1 MHFALPGVAC
11 GGLCLRHRWELV
23 LSKSLA
29 TWFNPRLGIKSR
41 AKGASAV
48 ASSAYRACVSLHDE
62 RVGKTHDYTKKRGHV
77 ETFTVGP
84 YSDISKLWNAAE
96 KSETRKNS
104 SVMREL
110 IIPLPDEW
118 DDKQRSK
125 FCREFSEYLRD
136 AYGVAVQASLH
147 RPNAQSKNQHVHIV
161 FTTRVVN
168 DAGEFLAKTRILDE
182 GMKNGE
188 IKRLREKICE
198 MMNRH
203 AEEYGNDWYVYA
215 GKFSEIEGME
225 DHVAT
230 KHIPRFA
237 PAEVIDAIQEHND
250 TVIEYRRV
258 KEESKQ
264 LELEREQLEKAI
276 AAEEEKKK
284 PYLDIGV
291 PVAPGPFF
299 PLAAPKVV
307 APAPIVPIAAT
318 PIIIPIESN
327 QFPQRKPIP
336 IKIQKAQRDMK
347 DSQGK
352 LEKIEEQLPKWR
364 KHLDN
369 LEENPPSKLARWS
382 AKFGFGKEV
391 IDEYDGKISKARE
404 NVQRLEDG
412 RKHHHGVISNP
423 ELVAACKTFAEIT
436 QHNETVRK
444 QEWERHVAK
453 IAENHAANLEW
464 IEKMRQFQNK
474 PAPVDFIPVSPRTL
488 PEMEHPYQ
496 LSGPEWEPPTRW

>member
-1 MHFALPGVAC
+1 M
-11 GGLCLRHRWELV
+11 
-23 LSKSLA
+23 SKSLA

-230 KHIPRFA
+230 KHVPRFA
-237 PAEVIDAIQEHND
+237 PAEVIEAIQEHNA
-250 TVIEYRRV
+250 TVIEYREA
-258 KEESKQ
+258 KEESKRI
-264 LELEREQLEKAI
+264 ELKREQLEKAI
-276 AAEEEKKK
+276 ATEEEKRK
-284 PYLDIGV
+284 PYSDIAV
-291 PVAPGPFF
+291 PVDTRSFFSLAVPKMVAP
-299 PLAAPKVV
+299 
-307 APAPIVPIAAT
+307 APAPIVPIAST
-318 PIIIPIESN
+318 PIIVPIESEKY
-327 QFPQRKPIP
+327 PQQKPIP
-336 IKIQKAQRDMK
+336 IKIQRAQRDMK
-347 DSQGK
+347 ASQEK
-352 LEKIEEQLPKWR
+352 LEKINEQLPQWR

-369 LEENPPSKLARWS
+369 LENNPPSNLARWS
-382 AKFGFGKEV
+382 AKFGFGKEA
-391 IDEYDGKISKARE
+391 IDEYDRKISKARE
-404 NVQRLEDG
+404 NIRRLEEG

-423 ELVAACKTFAEIT
+423 ERIAACKTYAEIT
-436 QHNETVRK
+436 RHNEDVRK
-444 QEWERHVAK
+444 QEWERHV
-453 IAENHAANLEW
+453 IAMNKRHDENLEW

-474 PAPVDFIPVSPRTL
+474 PAPVEYIPVAPSTL
-488 PEMEHPYQ
+488 PEIEHPYQ
-496 LSGPEWEPPTRW
+496 LSGPKWEPSTPW

>member
-1 MHFALPGVAC
+1 M
-11 GGLCLRHRWELV
+11 
-23 LSKSLA
+23 SKSLA

-188 IKRLREKICE
+188 IKRLRGKICE
-198 MMNRH
+198 IMNRH
-203 AEEYGNDWYVYA
+203 AEEYGNDWYVVGPA
-215 GKFSEIEGME
+215 KFT
-225 DHVAT
+225 AT
-230 KHIPRFA
+230 SNPAIHSGFCA
-237 PAEVIDAIQEHND
+237 PAW
-250 TVIEYRRV
+250 
-258 KEESKQ
+258 
-264 LELEREQLEKAI
+264 
-276 AAEEEKKK
+276 
-284 PYLDIGV
+284 P
-291 PVAPGPFF
+291 
-299 PLAAPKVV
+299 
-307 APAPIVPIAAT
+307 
-318 PIIIPIESN
+318 
-327 QFPQRKPIP
+327 
-336 IKIQKAQRDMK
+336 
-347 DSQGK
+347 
-352 LEKIEEQLPKWR
+352 
-364 KHLDN
+364 
-369 LEENPPSKLARWS
+369 
-382 AKFGFGKEV
+382 
-391 IDEYDGKISKARE
+391 
-404 NVQRLEDG
+404 
-412 RKHHHGVISNP
+412 
-423 ELVAACKTFAEIT
+423 
-436 QHNETVRK
+436 
-444 QEWERHVAK
+444 
-453 IAENHAANLEW
+453 
-464 IEKMRQFQNK
+464 
-474 PAPVDFIPVSPRTL
+474 
-488 PEMEHPYQ
+488 
-496 LSGPEWEPPTRW
+496 